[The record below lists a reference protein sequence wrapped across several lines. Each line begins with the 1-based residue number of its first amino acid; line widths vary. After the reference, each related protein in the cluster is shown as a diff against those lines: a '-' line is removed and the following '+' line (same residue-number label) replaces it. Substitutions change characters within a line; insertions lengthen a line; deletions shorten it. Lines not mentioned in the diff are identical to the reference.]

1 MIIRNLSI
9 ASLVFIGLSFTM
21 LACDGDTGSNL
32 ETQADSSFSSQSTD
46 IMSSVGEELFLSSSG
61 ESKNVLGSSSSA
73 QCYMAGMV
81 GIAIWNKENL
91 GIVCPNG
98 VAYYNL
104 DLHVLYQCDGSTPV
118 EIEMPPCEIIGD
130 TITVLDDDA
139 MSSSETDLLKSSSS
153 VAVSTA
159 KYGSMQDSR
168 DGKNYKTIVIGN
180 KTWMA
185 ENLNFYKN
193 LDGSIVLDSTFCY
206 DDVLTNCEKY
216 GRLYQEDEA
225 SKACPEGWRIPTEE
239 EWDVMRN
246 TVKAQFG
253 VEDANAP
260 LRAVGAWED
269 KILATNASGFS
280 AVPAGYRNKSGQ
292 YDGEGNKAYFW
303 GENGMLYYGWILSRQ
318 YELDKESMIR
328 GYYAYS
334 VRCVSS
340 QP

>member
-9 ASLVFIGLSFTM
+9 ACLFFIGLSFTM
-21 LACDGDTGSNL
+21 LACDGDTGSNM
-32 ETQADSSFSSQSTD
+32 ETQTN
-46 IMSSVGEELFLSSSG
+46 FLSSSG
-61 ESKNVLGSSSSA
+61 ETENVLGSSSSV

-91 GIVCPNG
+91 GIECPNG

-104 DLHVLYQCDGSTPV
+104 DLHILYQCDGATPV
-118 EIEMPPCEIIGD
+118 EIELPPCEIIGD
-130 TITVLDDDA
+130 TITVLDDNIGDTITVLNDNA
-139 MSSSETDLLKSSSS
+139 NSSSETNTFKSSSS

-159 KYGSMQDSR
+159 KYGKMQDSR
-168 DGKNYKTIVIGN
+168 DGKNYKTIVIGK

-185 ENLNFYKN
+185 ENLNFFKSA
-193 LDGSIVLDSTFCY
+193 DGSIVLDSTFCY
-206 DDVLTNCEKY
+206 DDILANCEKY

-225 SKACPEGWRIPTEE
+225 SKACPEGWSIPTEDDWIE
-239 EWDVMRN
+239 LSS
-246 TVKAQFG
+246 TVKAEYG
-253 VEDANAP
+253 VDNLNPP

-269 KILATNASGFS
+269 DFMATNASGFS
-280 AVPAGYRNKSGQ
+280 ALPAGYRNKSGQ
-292 YDGEGNKAYFW
+292 YDGEGKKTYFW
-303 GENGMLYYGWILSRQ
+303 GENSMLYYGWILSKQ
-318 YELDKESMIR
+318 YDLDKESMIR